1 MRWVKGCGDVE
12 EPGSGGGLVVSISPS
27 VAPLYV
33 AEARLAW
40 PRRALLRRHKEL
52 EEPPSDCD
60 GTEEESAAVPKRIRL
75 SET

>member
-12 EPGSGGGLVVSISPS
+12 EPGSGGLVVSNSPS